1 MVGRVVPFLK
11 TKSGIAII
19 VSFGVLV
26 PFAAAVGVTYRKIGH
41 NPQRMGATYGL
52 VFLVGLK
59 CFQPHSDKLTFPSS
73 LILYFALAL
82 RRIPI

>member
-1 MVGRVVPFLK
+1 MVGRVVPFMK

-41 NPQRMGATYGL
+41 NPQHMGATYGL

-59 CFQPHSDKLTFPSS
+59 RFQPRSDKLTFPRS